1 MWSRTRKLWVR
12 LPPRSGY
19 FHRTSTYP
27 SEPARA
33 LFWGVLSLAVVGL
46 LVGFAALVGRG
57 ADHIHVGVLVDSFVH
72 TVTQPAVA
80 VPIAFALLAL
90 CGRICRT
97 ARLAWLAWR
106 PGPIVVS
113 DFMAPLPIAGITP
126 GQVTAMFRGNL
137 ALLRLDSA
145 VASPGAAPEASFL
158 DVLDTDGGFSSN
170 DILRTLLTLLRA
182 SWPAHAFAVEGT
194 LQERA
199 GPRGCGLTVH
209 VVRLPGEPAALVEV
223 WESSWDE
230 ASRTAA
236 DGAIAALL
244 PRTRLC
250 KGPWSGWQGF
260 QPPPELFTA
269 YRKAGAFVA
278 GRRYDEALGR
288 YREALVSDPTNPTI
302 ALQMGQLQEKIG
314 MFLGALVTYQRLLAL
329 DNPGEEP
336 FPRGL
341 YRRAALREWRRSV
354 RIAKYRQLV
363 LLGQGTVVREWCGP
377 FEGEPT
383 NYRAL
388 LRDYFR
394 SELRPLTST
403 RGDPAADA
411 IAGAIGELIKEQNS
425 GDEELVASVQ
435 RRLMPFVYQAGYE
448 LQRELSRTEL
458 RPWAQPLTR
467 RTAGLTLASLE
478 TRAKLAERL
487 EREER
492 WPEDLVAQLD
502 RGVHWAGWRPGFW
515 AGWRPVQLRRWTWQ
529 QHYNAACHFAIP
541 LALESDRDEALRA
554 HAAAHVDAP
563 AAATAAPQLATHAP
577 PLATHAPPLATHAP
591 AAPAPGPRPWSL
603 PVELRDELARCAVNR
618 LERAASRADADFIA
632 ARRAWVLEEDHDLRG
647 LRERLEFKAFAADY
661 FPSAEDPSGA
671 IFGGRVAT
679 RAPDAHLAV
688 RHSQARVAQTE
699 YVHHL
704 LGAIAAGWHELWHQ
718 RASHEGIADL
728 HKLVSWWSEEA
739 ALWALFG
746 EVATHRYDGARRQRL
761 LEMANEIALR
771 DKLIPVIASYGA
783 GDGAAL
789 APHGAHNGAS
799 LAAGAAPRHN
809 GEDPC
814 RARPEVCLAIVATWF
829 TPPAGLAQWHGR
841 QFQRRVELLRRAD
854 AEALRLGRRS
864 HTERLCG
871 RQAAVWQALDE
882 WFSGAVLDEDEARE
896 RLRRRLSDAQH
907 LWMRAERRSQISA
920 RWQRAAKGL
929 SSVG

>member
-1 MWSRTRKLWVR
+1 MRAFRKRTRWRTRKLWVR

-33 LFWGVLSLAVVGL
+33 LFWGVLSLAVGAL
-46 LVGFAALVGRG
+46 LFGFAALVGRG
-57 ADHIHVGVLVDSFVH
+57 ADHIHVSVLVDSFVH

-80 VPIAFALLAL
+80 APIAFALLAL

-113 DFMAPLPIAGITP
+113 DFAAPLPITGITP
-126 GQVTAMFRGNL
+126 AQVTALFRSNL

-158 DVLDTDGGFSSN
+158 DVLDTSGGFSSN

-194 LQERA
+194 LQERE

-209 VVRLPGEPAALVEV
+209 AVRLPGEPAALVEA
-223 WESSWDE
+223 WESSWEE
-230 ASRTAA
+230 AARTAA

-250 KGPWSGWQGF
+250 KGPWAGWQGF
-260 QPPPELFTA
+260 QPPAELFTA

-278 GRRYDEALGR
+278 GQRYDEALGR

-302 ALQMGQLQEKIG
+302 ALQLGQLQEKIG

-329 DNPGEEP
+329 DNPGAEP

-341 YRRAALREWRRSV
+341 YRRPALREWRRSV

-363 LLGQGTVVREWCGP
+363 LLGQGTAVREWCGP
-377 FEGEPT
+377 FEGEPA

-394 SELRPLTST
+394 RELRPLTSE

-411 IAGAIGELIKEQNS
+411 IAGAIGELIAEQDS

-435 RRLMPFVYQAGYE
+435 RRMMPFVYQAGYE
-448 LQRELSRTEL
+448 LQRGLSRTEL

-467 RTAGLTLASLE
+467 RTVGLTLASVE
-478 TRAKLAERL
+478 TRAKLADRL
-487 EREER
+487 GRGET
-492 WPEDLVAQLD
+492 WPGDLVAQLD

-541 LALESDRDEALRA
+541 LALESDLDEAQRA
-554 HAAAHVDAP
+554 HAAAPVNAPAPAADAP
-563 AAATAAPQLATHAP
+563 ALAAD
-577 PLATHAPPLATHAP
+577 AP
-591 AAPAPGPRPWSL
+591 ADAPAPGPRPWSL
-603 PVELRDELARCAVNR
+603 PAEMRNELARHAVNR
-618 LERAASRADADFIA
+618 LERAASRADSDFVA
-632 ARRAWVLEEDHDLRG
+632 ARRSWVLEEDHDLRG

-671 IFGGRVAT
+671 IFGGQVAT
-679 RAPDAHLAV
+679 PTSNAHLAV
-688 RHSQARVAQTE
+688 RHSQARIAQTE

-704 LGAIAAGWHELWHQ
+704 LGAIAAGWHELWHR

-739 ALWALFG
+739 ELWTLFG

-761 LEMANEIALR
+761 LEMANEIALH

-783 GDGAAL
+783 SDDAAL
-789 APHGAHNGAS
+789 ASHGARNGTS
-799 LAAGAAPRHN
+799 HAAVKTATRRA

-814 RARPEVCLAIVATWF
+814 HARPEVCLAIVERWF
-829 TPPAGLAQWHGR
+829 APHGGLAQWHGR

-854 AEALRLGRRS
+854 AEALRLGSRA
-864 HTERLCG
+864 HAERLCY
-871 RQAAVWQALDE
+871 RQAAVWQTLEE
-882 WFSGAVLDEDEARE
+882 WFSSDELSEHEARE
-896 RLRRRLSDAQH
+896 RLSRRLSDAQH
-907 LWMRAERRSQISA
+907 LWVRAERRSQISA
-920 RWQRAAKGL
+920 LLQRAAKL
-929 SSVG
+929 VPSV